1 MNIFFDCIFVP
12 YYIDQDITTMKEKE
26 LTELTDQE
34 LLDRK
39 KQQKSSKL
47 INAILVG
54 FCAGIVVYG
63 VVNKGITIFTFM
75 LIVMGAW
82 AFIRWKK
89 TDEALDNE
97 LKSRNLNEK

>member
-1 MNIFFDCIFVP
+1 
-12 YYIDQDITTMKEKE
+12 MKEKE

-39 KQQKSSKL
+39 KQQKSNKL

-54 FCAGIVVYG
+54 FCAGVVVYG

-82 AFIRWKK
+82 AFIRWRK